1 MNDAQRVID
10 EIDAL
15 VEEQLAGGEPETGY
29 DFDDP
34 DFPECRCGL
43 NWHGLAV
50 YGCPGSDTEGPLRPT
65 GLTFGR
71 WPEWGFNQFFAETLL
86 RDATGPNA
94 NSLVE
99 YYESTPLYSSETS
112 LDSASLP
119 SRESG
124 SVFADQI
131 QQWQRSAA
139 AYAELM
145 NQQFAECWSRMVETL
160 ASRSVLLESERFH
173 LDQWVASHDW
183 QAEIR
188 EEPELPGVVSIAAI
202 GTTLE
207 DLGWRDIGY
216 TTSTPWTHDGITRS
230 RRGRQ

>member
-1 MNDAQRVID
+1 MSDAQRAID

-15 VEEQLAGGEPETGY
+15 IEEQLAGGEPETGY

-43 NWHGLAV
+43 NWHGLPTLA
-50 YGCPGSDTEGPLRPT
+50 CPGSDTEGPLRST
-65 GLTFGR
+65 G
-71 WPEWGFNQFFAETLL
+71 A
-86 RDATGPNA
+86 
-94 NSLVE
+94 VE
-99 YYESTPLYSSETS
+99 AFT
-112 LDSASLP
+112 AI
-119 SRESG
+119 
-124 SVFADQI
+124 AQ
-131 QQWQRSAA
+131 AA
-139 AYAELM
+139 RQM
-145 NQQFAECWSRMVETL
+145 SQQFAESWSRLAESLAPTCVPLET
-160 ASRSVLLESERFH
+160 ERFH

-183 QAEIR
+183 QAETR